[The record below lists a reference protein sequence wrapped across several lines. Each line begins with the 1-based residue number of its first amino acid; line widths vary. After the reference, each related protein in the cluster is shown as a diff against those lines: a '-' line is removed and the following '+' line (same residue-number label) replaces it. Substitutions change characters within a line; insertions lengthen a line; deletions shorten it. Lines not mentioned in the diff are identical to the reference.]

1 MVLGKRI
8 VFWGLAGVV
17 VASAVVAGAFVWFR
31 GFSPDRAE
39 FPIRG
44 IDVSHHQG
52 SIDWRRVAADDVAFA
67 IIKATEG
74 GTHVDTQFAT
84 NLREARAAGLAVG
97 AYHFFTF
104 CRPGA
109 DQARNFMSVVPRGE
123 PLLPPVVDIEFGGN
137 CPQRPS
143 PEQLNAELAAFL
155 GPVETAFGKQAI
167 FYLTDEAADAYS
179 ASIITRQRWLRSLAI
194 RPGENDWIYWQYHN
208 MGRVD
213 GIKGD
218 VDLNVLRGSRE
229 TLAEL
234 FAPTPSSPGTPQSP

>member
-1 MVLGKRI
+1 MGKRV
-8 VFWGLAGVV
+8 VFCGLAGVV
-17 VASAVVAGAFVWFR
+17 VACAIAAGAYFWFR

-52 SIDWRRVAADDVAFA
+52 TIDWRRVAADDVAFA

-74 GTHVDTQFAT
+74 GTHVDTEFAT

-109 DQARNFMSVVPRGE
+109 DQARNFIAVVPRGE

-143 PEQLNAELAAFL
+143 PQQLNAELAAFL

-167 FYLTDEAADAYS
+167 FYLTDEAAEAYS
-179 ASIITRQRWLRSLAI
+179 GEIIARRRWLRSLAI
-194 RPGENDWIYWQYHN
+194 RPSGNGWIYWQYHN

-218 VDLNVLRGSRE
+218 VDLNVLRGSRQ
-229 TLAEL
+229 TLAGL
-234 FAPTPSSPGTPQSP
+234 FALTP

>member
-194 RPGENDWIYWQYHN
+194 RPSQNDWIYWQYHN

-218 VDLNVLRGSRE
+218 VDLNVLKGSRE

>member
-1 MVLGKRI
+1 MGKRI
-8 VFWGLAGVV
+8 VFWGLAVAV
-17 VASAVVAGAFVWFR
+17 VASAVAAGAFFWFR
-31 GFSPDRAE
+31 GFSPDRGK

-52 SIDWRRVAADDVAFA
+52 KIDWPRVAADDVAFA

-74 GTHVDTQFAT
+74 GTHVDTLFAT

-109 DQARNFMSVVPRGE
+109 DQARNFISEVPRGE

-143 PEQLNAELAAFL
+143 PQQLNAELAAFL
-155 GPVETAFGKQAI
+155 GPVETAFGKQAV
-167 FYLTDEAADAYS
+167 FYLADEAADAYS
-179 ASIITRQRWLRSLAI
+179 GSILNRRRWLRSLAM
-194 RPGENDWIYWQYHN
+194 RPRENDWTYWQYHN

-213 GIKGD
+213 GIEGD
-218 VDLNVLRGSRE
+218 VDLNVLKGSRE
-229 TLAEL
+229 TLAKL
-234 FAPTPSSPGTPQSP
+234 FAPTP